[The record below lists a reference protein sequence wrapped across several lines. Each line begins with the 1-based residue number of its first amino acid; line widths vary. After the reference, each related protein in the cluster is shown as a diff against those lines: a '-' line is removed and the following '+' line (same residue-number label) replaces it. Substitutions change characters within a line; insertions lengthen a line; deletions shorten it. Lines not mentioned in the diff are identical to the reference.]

1 MPLSPQ
7 SRVFDWVSPW
17 DRLIPDNTKWLV
29 RVELWHSG
37 P

>member
-1 MPLSPQ
+1 MPLDPQ

-17 DRLIPDNTKWLV
+17 DRIAPVNTNGFV
-29 RVELWHSG
+29 RVNFWHSG